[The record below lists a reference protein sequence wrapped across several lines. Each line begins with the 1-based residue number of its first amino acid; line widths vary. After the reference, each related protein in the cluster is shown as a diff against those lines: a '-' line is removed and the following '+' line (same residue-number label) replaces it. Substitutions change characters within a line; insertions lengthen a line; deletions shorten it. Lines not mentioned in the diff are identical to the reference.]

1 MSWWPFKRRQVP
13 DQRKVT
19 WIEFLDAHV
28 DDPTGLKHRLRM
40 DWIYLNVGKDN
51 YTYTSEEDEFYPGRL
66 RLYGFYD
73 RNYAL
78 MFKLAWGG
86 Q

>member
-1 MSWWPFKRRQVP
+1 
-13 DQRKVT
+13 
-19 WIEFLDAHV
+19 
-28 DDPTGLKHRLRM
+28 M